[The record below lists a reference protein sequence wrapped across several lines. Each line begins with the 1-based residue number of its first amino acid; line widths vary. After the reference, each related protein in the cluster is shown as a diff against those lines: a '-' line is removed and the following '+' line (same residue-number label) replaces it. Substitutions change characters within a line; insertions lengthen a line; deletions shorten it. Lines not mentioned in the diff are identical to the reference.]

1 MKSNNVDSGSR
12 GTTVD
17 AALQCQHT
25 SINNLIKSP
34 VVTTLFQLPSFSQ
47 TRWTHSQR
55 NPHSAS
61 SLHVVQCG
69 LSPTGGCCK
78 FLSYCPL
85 LFRRFWSPMSLPVSI
100 PSSFAFHWSRWTKI
114 HPHTMAIKYGGSIH
128 TRAILVWSLSLSVS
142 VSPIISIRSFFLQ
155 LWEGIWLAGGCSH
168 SNTRLIRIS
177 VCCLWP
183 VCWSAH
189 RQWVWHLYHLAG
201 LKLLR

>member
-47 TRWTHSQR
+47 TRWIHSQR

-69 LSPTGGCCK
+69 LCPTGGCRE

-85 LFRRFWSPMSLPVSI
+85 LSSQLLISDVPLCLYTFFIRFPLIEVAKNPPTHHGNKIRWLDPYTGHIGLI
-100 PSSFAFHWSRWTKI
+100 PISFCLCLSHHFHQ
-114 HPHTMAIKYGGSIH
+114 
-128 TRAILVWSLSLSVS
+128 ILFSAVV
-142 VSPIISIRSFFLQ
+142 R
-155 LWEGIWLAGGCSH
+155 G
-168 SNTRLIRIS
+168 RLIGR
-177 VCCLWP
+177 WM
-183 VCWSAH
+183 
-189 RQWVWHLYHLAG
+189 
-201 LKLLR
+201 